1 MPPDTAM
8 FKLRDA
14 AMIVLLLTTMQMA
27 VQWLT
32 QWLGDTGMLLGTL
45 LAALADVRAA
55 TAAVLLRGGPE
66 SAAATAI
73 QTALMA
79 ALLLHACSKC
89 VVALVSG
96 GRQYALAVAPGIVAH
111 TLAFVG
117 VLAVV

>member
-1 MPPDTAM
+1 
-8 FKLRDA
+8 
-14 AMIVLLLTTMQMA
+14 
-27 VQWLT
+27 
-32 QWLGDTGMLLGTL
+32 
-45 LAALADVRAA
+45 
-55 TAAVLLRGGPE
+55 
-66 SAAATAI
+66 
-73 QTALMA
+73 MA